1 MMYLAQFHSGSLAAA
16 ALLGLAVGWIAPAHR
31 GKGLP
36 VQGLSYAVALIAIAV
51 VLVAGRVVP
60 GREGYWLDLGL
71 LLLTAYLLAC
81 AVGTGLRG
89 LLIAHQSRRIPP
101 EQGA

>member
-16 ALLGLAVGWIAPAHR
+16 ALIGLAIGWIAPAHR
-31 GKGLP
+31 GRGLP
-36 VQGLSYAVALIAIAV
+36 AQGLPYVLVLIVIAI

-60 GREGYWLDLGL
+60 GREGYWLDLGVL
-71 LLLTAYLLAC
+71 LLGAYLLAC

-89 LLIAHQSRRIPP
+89 LLIAHQSRRSPP
-101 EQGA
+101 EQGV